1 MPHSSPAIDHL
12 FGEAGHGVRWAASE
26 IPGAAIADGCIT
38 IDGQPL
44 AFAAEN
50 RQGGAF
56 AIRGGANGL
65 VLHANNAVSTISGLL
80 ELARR
85 RRAGMGDTCDLAPRF
100 RTRMYKHEIVFE
112 GSGAK
117 SKAWDGSA
125 PKLPITDYPAETM
138 EGLCR
143 ELARRHFGALV
154 LYPGTYHPFEFFL
167 GYEDMAHAT
176 HLAHDLR
183 RRNREALRR
192 FLGIAR
198 SYGLTTYLQHYVS
211 HFTQGIADHL
221 HLGLK
226 EGGTRLAGISHPGV
240 DAYIAYAYHQC
251 FREVPELDGLF
262 YNFESGGDAADLLRR
277 TLFPAVAKLPRAPHA
292 IFRLWGI
299 SDVVGFS
306 GLVRDYPGPKALKHK
321 PHDTADVYSVP
332 VADARVAVWK
342 RALPD
347 VEFFFSN
354 GPCHNCGTNISNRLF
369 TDRDYTAA
377 LLQDFLDKGADSLA
391 FQSIS
396 ELLLPLLPG
405 KEAFPAG
412 DHHPGRLNQGHLDAV
427 VDFVRGE
434 QPSRKVLTARTAAR
448 FGCSTRAA
456 TAIDG
461 ATLAASRIILDQ
473 YTQFWHG
480 SAQEGYLYPGRLSH
494 YQEPFFYAPVSFI
507 NRIGAIPH
515 NVAWRAWA
523 VRDRVLR
530 VVPEDTQA
538 PIDFANPAVRRK
550 PARHPLV
557 MAASLARRVSEARR
571 HLAAY
576 RAETGPAADPVFA
589 GQVELNCLLGERIR
603 REILIAVE
611 LCRCYFVAD
620 RRAFF
625 AHLRRARDL
634 MLETAKLLG
643 ETGRRATDSFVSV
656 TTAKQFDPAADAAAL
671 DRILAH
677 ARDDIPF
684 PALQA
689 YLRSHERFNEIRRM
703 CRPFVSVREAMERRN
718 RGLLTQ
724 ALRQAERSI
733 SLLARPQHALLRD
746 NVLAWAQHLRAE
758 LDALHMP
765 AIACPPAESVAGDQ
779 GFRRLQH
786 DQCYRWGELCWE
798 DFASFFARQDFA
810 GPDNCDFRVARTADG
825 LQVSLR
831 EHGIDWAERSAT
843 WEKNRGTVN
852 QTGFLQVMLDPG
864 AHGDRMLHYTLYFRG
879 EGGTVASLQELP
891 DGRFVREKPAPV
903 QGLITAFANT
913 DSTWRFDLTI
923 PWAQLGGAPEPGAM
937 WRLNLLSNPS
947 VRRNR
952 RVIWCSAYE
961 WQNEVHRMGRMFIV

>member
-1 MPHSSPAIDHL
+1 MTTTLSERIFP
-12 FGEAGHGVRWAASE
+12 EAWHGLQWAASE
-26 IPGAAIADGCIT
+26 VPGGSAEDGVIR
-38 IDGQPL
+38 IDGRPL
-44 AFAAEN
+44 AYASDP
-50 RQGGAF
+50 RPGGAF
-56 AIRGGANGL
+56 AVRASAGGLQLRAGS
-65 VLHANNAVSTISGLL
+65 AIGAIGGLL

-85 RRAGMGDTCDLAPRF
+85 RRSGLSDGCDLSPRF
-100 RTRMYKHEIVFE
+100 RSRLYKHEIVFE
-112 GSGAK
+112 GGGAK

-125 PKLPITDYPAETM
+125 ARLPITAYPAETM

-143 ELARRHFGALV
+143 ELVRRHFGALV

-167 GYEDMAHAT
+167 AYGEMAHAT
-176 HLAHDLR
+176 HLPEDVR
-183 RRNREALRR
+183 QRNREALRR

-221 HLGLK
+221 QLGLK
-226 EGGTRLAGISHPGV
+226 EGGSRLAGIDHPEI
-240 DAYIAYAYHQC
+240 DRYIAYAYRQC
-251 FREVPELDGLF
+251 FREVPELSGLF
-262 YNFESGGDAADLLRR
+262 YNFESGGDAAELLRR
-277 TLFPAVAKLPRAPHA
+277 TLMPAIAELPRAPHA

-299 SDVVGFS
+299 SDVASFS
-306 GLVRDYPGPKALKHK
+306 RLVRDYPGAKALKHK

-347 VEFFFSN
+347 VEFIFSN

-369 TDRDYTAA
+369 TDRAYTAA
-377 LLQDFLDKGADSLA
+377 LLQDFLDKGADSMA

-405 KEAFPAG
+405 REAFPAG

-434 QPSRKVLTARTAAR
+434 QPSRATLTARTAAR
-448 FGCSTRAA
+448 YGCNAKAA

-473 YTQFWHG
+473 YSQFWHG
-480 SAQEGYLYPGRLSH
+480 SAQEGYLYPGRFSH
-494 YQEPFFYAPVSFI
+494 YQEPFFYTPVSFI
-507 NRIGAIPH
+507 NRIGSIPH

-523 VRDRVLR
+523 VRDRMLR
-530 VVPEDTQA
+530 VVPDDTQA

-550 PARHPLV
+550 PARHPLA
-557 MAASLARRVSEARR
+557 MAASLARHVATARR

-576 RAETGPAADPVFA
+576 RNEAGSAADPVFA

-611 LCRCYFVAD
+611 LCSCYFAAS

-643 ETGRRATDSFVSV
+643 DAGRRATDGFVSV
-656 TTAKQFDPAADAAAL
+656 TTAKQFDPAADAAAIG
-671 DRILAH
+671 RILAH
-677 ARDDIPF
+677 ARDDFPF

-689 YLRSHERFNEIRRM
+689 YLRSHERFNEIRRL
-703 CRPFVSVREAMERRN
+703 CRPFVSVRSMMSRRN

-733 SLLARPQHALLRD
+733 ALLDQPRHALLRD
-746 NVLAWAQHLRAE
+746 NVLAWSQHLRAE
-758 LDALHMP
+758 LDALHPP
-765 AIACPPAESVAGDQ
+765 AIACPPADALAQEQ
-779 GFRRLQH
+779 GFRPLQH
-786 DQCYRWGELCWE
+786 DQCYRWGEVCWE
-798 DFASFFARQDFA
+798 DFASFFARHDFS
-810 GPDNCDFRVARTADG
+810 GPDHCDFRVARTADG
-825 LQVSLR
+825 LQISLR
-831 EHGIDWAERSAT
+831 EHGIDWNERSAT
-843 WEKNRGTVN
+843 WDKNRGTVN
-852 QTGFLQVMLDPG
+852 QTGFLQVMIDPA

-879 EGGTVASLQELP
+879 EGGTVASLREMP
-891 DGRFVREKPAPV
+891 DGSFVRKKPSPSE
-903 QGLITAFANT
+903 GLITAFAHS
-913 DSTWRFDLTI
+913 DSNWRFDLTI
-923 PWAQLGGAPEPGAM
+923 PWAQLGGPPERGAI
-937 WRLNLLSNPS
+937 WRLNLLTNPS